1 MEDCNHND
9 LGDTCEKQLT
19 VDLTSGHVGP
29 IGFKSPTS
37 WTIPNAVLAAA
48 PVILRVRGHGDFS
61 GQLESVTV
69 RVGTLVAGTALA
81 GTTDCNVTP
90 WASFTLPDSFFNA
103 GFDAEG
109 NVTIRADATIAV
121 DSLGCNDGTWIEF
134 ELDYTGATPADC
146 NANGLLDSCE
156 IAAGWAVDGNN
167 NGILDICESGLAA
180 CPADFDQNGFVD
192 ASDLAQILNAWG
204 PAPGLPGLDLVP
216 DGNINAADL
225 AVLLNAWGTCAE

>member
-19 VDLTSGHVGP
+19 VDLTSGPFAP
-29 IGFKSPTS
+29 IGFKSPAL
-37 WTIPNAVLAAA
+37 WTIPNAVLAAS
-48 PVILRVRGHGDFS
+48 PVTLRVRGHGDFS

-103 GFDAEG
+103 SFDAQG
-109 NVTIRADATIAV
+109 DVTIRADATIAV

-156 IAAGWAVDGNN
+156 IAAGWAVDANN
-167 NGILDICESGLAA
+167 NGILDICESGLAN
-180 CPADFDQNGFVD
+180 CPADFNHDGSVNAAD
-192 ASDLAQILNAWG
+192 IAQILGAWG
-204 PAPGLPGLDLVP
+204 PAPGLPSLDLVP
-216 DGNINAADL
+216 DGVINGADL
-225 AVLLNAWGTCAE
+225 AVLLSVWGPCAQ

>member
-1 MEDCNHND
+1 
-9 LGDTCEKQLT
+9 
-19 VDLTSGHVGP
+19 
-29 IGFKSPTS
+29 
-37 WTIPNAVLAAA
+37 
-48 PVILRVRGHGDFS
+48 
-61 GQLESVTV
+61 V

-103 GFDAEG
+103 SFDAQG
-109 NVTIRADATIAV
+109 DVTIRADATIAV

-156 IAAGWAVDGNN
+156 IAEGWAVDANN

-180 CPADFDQNGFVD
+180 CPADFDQNGAVD

-216 DGNINAADL
+216 DGNINGADL
-225 AVLLNAWGTCAE
+225 AVLLNAWGACAE